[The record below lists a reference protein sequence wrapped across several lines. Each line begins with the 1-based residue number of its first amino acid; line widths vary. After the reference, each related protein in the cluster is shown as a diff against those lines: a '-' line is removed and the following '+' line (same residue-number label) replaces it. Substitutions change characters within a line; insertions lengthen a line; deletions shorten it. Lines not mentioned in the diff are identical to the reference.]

1 MAISISSSAAEILD
15 RLDGS
20 HCTHKAERFSA
31 FKTNW
36 VNHHSDWLSDCRSPA
51 GYSSFSLSVLKGN
64 PQSSTLGQLTFAIQ
78 ISKKFCEQL
87 LSSGSFFCKQ
97 LFFDQPIFTL
107 ISLHDTHFHPF
118 NSLFLLLIYLH
129 NASIYPE
136 CFPLSAHHA
145 SFHTPPSP
153 LAEGLSLGLFP
164 LQAADLCMPALW
176 AGEICSIVSERRSPL
191 DMEVVWIQAR

>member
-1 MAISISSSAAEILD
+1 MIDYLTVDFGVCLWKPCWVFFFLSVCIKKCSSEF
-15 RLDGS
+15 
-20 HCTHKAERFSA
+20 HTWTTHIC
-31 FKTNW
+31 
-36 VNHHSDWLSDCRSPA
+36 HSDKQEALWA
-51 GYSSFSLSVLKGN
+51 
-64 PQSSTLGQLTFAIQ
+64 TFVFRI
-78 ISKKFCEQL
+78 IFVNTEFL
-87 LSSGSFFCKQ
+87 FCKQ

-107 ISLHDTHFHPF
+107 ISLHDTHFRPF
-118 NSLFLLLIYLH
+118 NSLFLVLIYLH
-129 NASIYPE
+129 NASISPE

-176 AGEICSIVSERRSPL
+176 AGEICSIVSEQRSPL